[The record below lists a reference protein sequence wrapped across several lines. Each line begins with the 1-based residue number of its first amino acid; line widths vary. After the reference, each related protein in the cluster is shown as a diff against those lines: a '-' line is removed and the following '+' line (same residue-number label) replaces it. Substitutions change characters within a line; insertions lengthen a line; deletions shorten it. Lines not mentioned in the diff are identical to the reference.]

1 MSIEMEL
8 EPATALRYAAQ
19 ISRPRQVGS
28 SEEQEVAQEIK
39 AHLERSGFMVQFQP
53 FQLSNASELF
63 LLFEILAGL
72 VIIISTI
79 MTLGISQW
87 VTFLQMG
94 SLILLILII
103 GPLNNKVQWSSLNKI
118 DGQPQTWWSSLC
130 WKLGRCYTT
139 KNIIATLTSSQI
151 DRRRPH
157 LLLVAHYDSK
167 SQYLP
172 LVVRIALFVILI
184 VGSLIFAALTSIS
197 VFNEAIAPSSIAF
210 GLLVILCGIPLLF
223 LDYGNDSPGAIDDAS
238 GVGLVLHLAEVI
250 AKHPQL
256 IEKLGI
262 TVLITSAE
270 ELAVK
275 GALAYVMEN
284 ESNLRDQA
292 EGGGLHVMNFDGI
305 GVDGKI
311 YLVGGSRRN
320 AEPSGDN
327 LFKMIRKSAD
337 ELGIRVGR
345 FTLPGALFDHI
356 PFANEGFD
364 ALSVIGIGRLSWVV
378 HSEKD
383 SPEQLNVAGFDQAG
397 RLAVRVIE
405 KLSGIS

>member
-1 MSIEMEL
+1 LKIN
-8 EPATALRYAAQ
+8 AD
-19 ISRPRQVGS
+19 
-28 SEEQEVAQEIK
+28 
-39 AHLERSGFMVQFQP
+39 QP
-53 FQLSNASELF
+53 
-63 LLFEILAGL
+63 G
-72 VIIISTI
+72 
-79 MTLGISQW
+79 
-87 VTFLQMG
+87 
-94 SLILLILII
+94 
-103 GPLNNKVQWSSLNKI
+103 
-118 DGQPQTWWSSLC
+118 TWWSSFC
-130 WKLGRCYTT
+130 WNLGRRYETR
-139 KNIIATLTSSQI
+139 NIIATLSGSPA
-151 DRRRPH
+151 DLARPH
-157 LLLVAHYDSK
+157 LILVAHYDSK

-172 LVVRIALFVILI
+172 LGVRIALFVILI
-184 VGSLIFAALTSIS
+184 VGSLIFATLTSFS
-197 VFNEAIAPSSIAF
+197 LFTESLTQLSIAI
-210 GLLVILCGIPLLF
+210 GVLVILSGIPLLF
-223 LDYGNDSPGAIDDAS
+223 LDYSNGSPGAIDDAS

-256 IEKLGI
+256 IDNLGI

-292 EGGGLHVMNFDGI
+292 KEGGLHVMNFDGI

-327 LFKMIRKSAD
+327 LFKMIKKSAD

-345 FTLPGALFDHI
+345 FALPGALFDHI

-364 ALSVIGIGRLSWVV
+364 ALSVIGIGRSSWVV

-405 KLSGIS
+405 KLSGIL